1 MTKPKPKSER
11 MAALE
16 QLSAAIQKRLL
27 NAGPDGLTVPE
38 VAEGL
43 GFSFGAIR
51 VRLDALL
58 EAGRVY
64 RERHTQLSRSAI
76 YYTWH
81 SIDVPAQ
88 IVAPDAPRR
97 IMSRTYP
104 IVGRR
109 DELVAALF
117 GHAGSAA

>member
-1 MTKPKPKSER
+1 MTKPKTKSER
-11 MAALE
+11 IAALE
-16 QLSAAIQKRLL
+16 QLSAAIETRLL
-27 NAGPDGLTVPE
+27 NAGSDGLTVPE

-51 VRLDALL
+51 VRLDALQ

-81 SIDVPAQ
+81 AVRPNAQ
-88 IVAPDAPRR
+88 PVDPDAPRR
-97 IMSRTYP
+97 ISSRTYP
-104 IVGRR
+104 PIGRR

-117 GHAGSAA
+117 GQAGGH